1 MDPNSPAIPLPPSWP
16 DHVKSAFLN
25 ALGMAHMGMAC
36 VRGWCANSPVTEVG
50 LRGEDERL
58 RSEVE
63 LLREELRIKDARM
76 ARVSARR
83 RPRYAPADRLAIL
96 ELKACRGWNEQE
108 AASAFLISVATIAGW
123 LKRVDEKGTA
133 ALIQVV
139 RPVNRFPDFVDHL
152 VQRLKLSFPAMGK
165 LRIAQL
171 LARAGLLVAVSTVGR
186 MPKRPPASPPSPASE
201 PGCDALTKTEATVRT
216 VTAKYPGH
224 VWNVDLS
231 VVPIGGGF
239 WVSWIPHALAQS
251 WPFCWWVGFV
261 LDHFSRRVVGF
272 SVFAREPTGQQVL
285 EMLERAVERVGQ
297 APKYTVTDQ
306 GPQFWSEYLAWC
318 ERHGVKPRYGAVGQH
333 GSIAVIERFFL
344 TLKSEAMRVIMVP
357 FTLAEMRAELMS
369 FVGWYDAHRP
379 HQSFGGRTPAEVYE
393 KLERADQRV
402 GSGAVTPLTSGKPLA
417 LKVSYLEGR
426 KHFPIFELRAAA

>member
-1 MDPNSPAIPLPPSWP
+1 MI
-16 DHVKSAFLN
+16 SA
-25 ALGMAHMGMAC
+25 
-36 VRGWCANSPVTEVG
+36 
-50 LRGEDERL
+50 
-58 RSEVE
+58 
-63 LLREELRIKDARM
+63 
-76 ARVSARR
+76 
-83 RPRYAPADRLAIL
+83 
-96 ELKACRGWNEQE
+96 
-108 AASAFLISVATIAGW
+108 ATIAGW
-123 LKRVDEKGTA
+123 LKRIDEKGTA
-133 ALIQVV
+133 ALVQVA
-139 RPVNRFPDFVDHL
+139 RPINRFPDFVDHL

-165 LRIAQL
+165 VRIAQL
-171 LARAGLLVAVSTVGR
+171 VGRAGLCLAATTAGR
-186 MPKRPPASPPSPASE
+186 MLKRPPASPPSPARE
-201 PGCDALTKTEATVRT
+201 AGCDALSKNEGTVRT

-224 VWNVDLS
+224 VWNVDLTT
-231 VVPIGGGF
+231 VPIAGGF
-239 WVSWIPHALAQS
+239 WVSWIAQALPQC
-251 WPFCWWVGFV
+251 WPFSWWVGFV

-272 SVFAREPTGQQVL
+272 SVFFKQPTGQQVS

-426 KHFPIFELRAAA
+426 KHFPIVELRAAA